1 MAAAQGRAEP
11 RRSSAA
17 ASAPAVAV
25 SDPIVER
32 IGERLSGAGWAS
44 ARLESVGSPDAAR
57 RPSLLPRFSPPS
69 PVVLVARSEEEAA
82 ELVEEAR
89 RAMPRAQVS
98 LDRRASGGAATSTAA
113 LPRELRS
120 VMRSATLSAAA
131 RADESPVKGYSAL
144 RALMGGLSNLG
155 AERAPS
161 GPAAYARVRA
171 PELTLSAPS
180 PSATATP
187 TASSAGRATVA
198 VRAPRARAPMTA
210 WRGVAAARGADGR
223 FSAARGPA
231 ARGFASASPARSAD
245 TQSVAAPPRLVS
257 TLSPSAFSFPE
268 AAVEQAAESS
278 SMGASPWRSAK
289 ARRG

>member
-1 MAAAQGRAEP
+1 MPASELPKQTNPRRAAAPAAKAVRAVAAAELVLPQAPPPRMERERAAADDLFDLGFGGEDRETRLRADRVERAERPSPVAAAQGRAEP
-11 RRSSAA
+11 RRSSAVAA

-98 LDRRASGGAATSTAA
+98 IDRRASGGAATSTAA

-144 RALMGGLSNLG
+144 RALMGSLSNLG
-155 AERAPS
+155 AERSPS

-187 TASSAGRATVA
+187 PSRRTVRPA
-198 VRAPRARAPMTA
+198 QRRPRGTRTPT
-210 WRGVAAARGADGR
+210 G
-223 FSAARGPA
+223 
-231 ARGFASASPARSAD
+231 
-245 TQSVAAPPRLVS
+245 
-257 TLSPSAFSFPE
+257 
-268 AAVEQAAESS
+268 
-278 SMGASPWRSAK
+278 
-289 ARRG
+289 